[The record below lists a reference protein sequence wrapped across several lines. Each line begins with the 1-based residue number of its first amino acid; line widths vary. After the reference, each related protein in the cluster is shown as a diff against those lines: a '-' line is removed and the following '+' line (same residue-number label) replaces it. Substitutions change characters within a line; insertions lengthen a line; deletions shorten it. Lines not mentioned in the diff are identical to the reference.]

1 MKPSFHLCQS
11 PYCGF
16 SSIIEFKKQRKLLII
31 LLLIM
36 SFALT
41 ENWIGHW
48 SYSLALQSDSWH
60 LLTDIGAIILAIV
73 ASLLSRLLFI

>member
-36 SFALT
+36 SFAVT
-41 ENWIGHW
+41 ENWIGNW
-48 SYSLALQSDSWH
+48 SDSTWSGSVQGS
-60 LLTDIGAIILAIV
+60 LSKGYSYGNGA
-73 ASLLSRLLFI
+73 SWRSW